1 MSEDIIELKQG
12 RILFNALKKNE
23 NSVLFYGA
31 DKTTKTLI
39 AETKEVWL
47 REREDLDWF
56 TKGLRIRKRS

>member
-31 DKTTKTLI
+31 DKTTKTII
-39 AETKEVWL
+39 AETKEVLL

>member
-1 MSEDIIELKQG
+1 MSEDIVELRQG
-12 RILFNALKKNE
+12 RILFNTLNKNE

-31 DKTTKTLI
+31 DKTTKTII
-39 AETKEVWL
+39 AETKEVLL